1 MTEPPNNGSPPSGKR
16 NAVLMER
23 VEGETDDQTTARVLL
38 DPCTR
43 HAFTAMPFIGSNLS
57 ESCPLP
63 GAMDFVDGLR
73 SIADKAEAGDMA
85 FVSRMLAMQAVAL
98 DTMFGEFTRRSSLN
112 MGSYLDAAERY
123 ARLAL
128 KAQSNSRATLEAL
141 AKLHQPREQ
150 VVRHVHVNEG
160 GQAIVADQVNH
171 YAGGAGNAE
180 TVKQSHAAGALGECS
195 PMPCPDS
202 AGPGVP
208 VPGGERPEAM
218 PDARRHKPR
227 RAEGEP

>member
-1 MTEPPNNGSPPSGKR
+1 MTESRNSGSQPSGKR
-16 NAVLMER
+16 SAILMER

-63 GAMDFVDGLR
+63 GAMDFVEGLR
-73 SIADKAEAGDMA
+73 SIAGKAETGDMA
-85 FVSRMLAMQAVAL
+85 LVSRMLATQAVAL
-98 DTMFGEFTRRSSLN
+98 DSIFGEFARRSSLN
-112 MGSYLDAAERY
+112 MGSHIDAAERY

-150 VVRHVHVNEG
+150 IVRHVHVNEG

-171 YAGGAGNAE
+171 YARGAGNAE
-180 TVKQSHAAGALGECS
+180 TDKQSHAAEALGNCS
-195 PMPCPDS
+195 PMPCPDP
-202 AGPGVP
+202 AGRRVP
-208 VPGGERPEAM
+208 IPSGERPEAM

-227 RAEGEP
+227 CA

>member
-1 MTEPPNNGSPPSGKR
+1 MAKSPKDSEPPSGKR
-16 NAVLMER
+16 TAIVMER
-23 VEGETDDQTTARVLL
+23 TNGETDDQITARALL

-43 HAFTAMPFIGSNLS
+43 HAFTAMPFIGANLS

-73 SIADKAEAGDMA
+73 SIAGKAEAGNMA
-85 FVSRMLAMQAVAL
+85 LVNRMLATQAVVL
-98 DTMFGEFTRRSSLN
+98 DAIFGEFARRSSLN
-112 MGSYLDAAERY
+112 MGSHVDAAERY

-128 KAQSNSRATLEAL
+128 KAQANSRATLEAL

-150 VVRHVHVNEG
+150 IVRHVHVNEG

-180 TVKQSHAAGALGECS
+180 ADKQSHAAGALGECS
-195 PMPCPDS
+195 TMPCPDP
-202 AGPGVP
+202 AGRRVP
-208 VPGGERPEAM
+208 VPGGQGAEEM
-218 PDARRHKPR
+218 PHARRSKSR
-227 RAEGEP
+227 RAPR

>member
-1 MTEPPNNGSPPSGKR
+1 MAEPPKDGTKPDGKR
-16 NAVLMER
+16 NAILMQQT
-23 VEGETDDQTTARVLL
+23 EGETDDQTTARMLL

-43 HAFTAMPFIGSNLS
+43 HALTSMPFIGSNLS

-73 SIADKAEAGDMA
+73 SIAGKAEAGDMA
-85 FVSRMLAMQAVAL
+85 LVSRMLVTQAVAL
-98 DTMFGEFTRRSSLN
+98 DAIFGEFARRSSLN
-112 MGSYLDAAERY
+112 MGSHLDAAERY

-150 VVRHVHVNEG
+150 IVRHVHVNEG

-171 YAGGAGNAE
+171 YARGAGNAE
-180 TVKQSHAAGALGECS
+180 TDKQSQAAEALDECTA
-195 PMPCPDS
+195 MPCPDP
-202 AGPGVP
+202 AGRRVP
-208 VPGGERPEAM
+208 VPGSEGAQAM
-218 PDARRHKPR
+218 PDARRHKSG
-227 RAEGEP
+227 RA

>member
-1 MTEPPNNGSPPSGKR
+1 
-16 NAVLMER
+16 MER

-43 HAFTAMPFIGSNLS
+43 HAFTSMPFIGSNLA

-73 SIADKAEAGDMA
+73 SIAGKAEAGDMA
-85 FVSRMLAMQAVAL
+85 FVSRMLATQAVAL
-98 DTMFGEFTRRSSLN
+98 DTIFGEFTRRSALN
-112 MGSYLDAAERY
+112 IGSHLDATERY

-128 KAQSNSRATLEAL
+128 KAQANSRATLEAL

-150 VVRHVHVNEG
+150 IVRHVHVNEG

-180 TVKQSHAAGALGECS
+180 SNKQSHAAGALGQGS
-195 PMPCPDS
+195 PMPCP
-202 AGPGVP
+202 GPEGRETCQSSS
-208 VPGGERPEAM
+208 GERPEAM
-218 PDARRHKPR
+218 PDARRHKSR
-227 RAEGEP
+227 RA

>member
-1 MTEPPNNGSPPSGKR
+1 MTEPPKNGSQTSGKR
-16 NAVLMER
+16 NAILMER

-43 HAFTAMPFIGSNLS
+43 HAFTAMPFIGSNLAD
-57 ESCPLP
+57 SCLLP

-73 SIADKAEAGDMA
+73 SIANKAEAGDMA

-112 MGSYLDAAERY
+112 MGSHLDAAERY

-150 VVRHVHVNEG
+150 VVRHVHVYEG

-180 TVKQSHAAGALGECS
+180 TDNQSHAVGTLGES
-195 PMPCPDS
+195 APMPCPDPT
-202 AGPGVP
+202 GRKVP
-208 VPGGERPEAM
+208 VSSGERPTAV

-227 RAEGEP
+227 RA